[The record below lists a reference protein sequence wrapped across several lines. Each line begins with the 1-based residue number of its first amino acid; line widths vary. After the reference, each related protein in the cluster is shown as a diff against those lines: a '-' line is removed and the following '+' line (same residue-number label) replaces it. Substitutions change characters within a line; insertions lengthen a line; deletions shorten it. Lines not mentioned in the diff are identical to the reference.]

1 MKAATLIERLPVAGG
16 YLTVTLSD
24 HRAPLIVE
32 VRAFSDITV
41 IGGIQTSTGHG
52 LPFTLDVLP
61 GLIDAL
67 QSALAEAERRGLA
80 EGGGA

>member
-1 MKAATLIERLPVAGG
+1 MSKATLIERLLVAGG
-16 YLTVTLSD
+16 YLTVTVSD
-24 HRAPLIVE
+24 DREPPIVE

-41 IGGIQTSTGHG
+41 IGGVQTSTGHG
-52 LPFTLDVLP
+52 LPFTLEVLP

-80 EGGGA
+80 EGGGL

>member
-1 MKAATLIERLPVAGG
+1 MRAATLIERLPVAGG

-24 HRAPLIVE
+24 HRAPPIVE

-52 LPFTLDVLP
+52 LPFTLDIVP
-61 GLIDAL
+61 SLIDAL
-67 QSALAEAERRGLA
+67 QKAFDEAERRGLA
-80 EGGGA
+80 EDDQ